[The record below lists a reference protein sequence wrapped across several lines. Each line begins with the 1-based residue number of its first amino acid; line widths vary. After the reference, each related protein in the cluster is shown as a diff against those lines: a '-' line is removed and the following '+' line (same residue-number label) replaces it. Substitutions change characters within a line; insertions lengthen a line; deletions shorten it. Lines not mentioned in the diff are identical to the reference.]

1 MVKTRSSEVQN
12 NVIGGVDNDNDND
25 NDATDDDGND
35 NGIDTGDNGE
45 ESIRELEN
53 GRPNLTMQPVNRS
66 R

>member
-1 MVKTRSSEVQN
+1 MKTRSSEVQN
-12 NVIGGVDNDNDND
+12 NVIGGVDNDND

-53 GRPNLTMQPVNRS
+53 GRPNLIMHATREPKS